1 MRYFIHLAYKG
12 TVFHGWQMQP
22 NAYSVQACV
31 QDAVSKILSE
41 SISIVGAGRTDTG
54 VHASCYYAHFEIET
68 PFDCR
73 DFCHALN
80 RITPPDIAFFSVFPV
95 ASDMHARF
103 SAISRT
109 YTYTITRIKNPFVID
124 TALLYSMS
132 LDVDAM
138 NRAASCLYNYTDFSS
153 FSKLHTDVRT
163 HNCKIMHAEWH
174 ESDSLLVFTIQANR
188 FLRNMV
194 RAIVGTLLD
203 VGRGKIT
210 VDDFSRIIENQ
221 NRQEAGQSIAAH
233 GLSLVDVS
241 YPQGFN
247 VKQ

>member
-12 TVFHGWQMQP
+12 TAFHGWQMQP

-54 VHASCYYAHFEIET
+54 VHASCYYAHFETET
-68 PFDCR
+68 SFDSR

-95 ASDMHARF
+95 APEMHARF
-103 SAISRT
+103 SASSRT

-124 TALLYSMS
+124 TALLYSMP
-132 LDVDAM
+132 LDVDTM
-138 NRAASCLYNYTDFSS
+138 NRAAACLYNYTDFTS

-163 HNCKIMHAEWH
+163 HNCKIMHATWT
-174 ESDSLLVFTIQANR
+174 ESDSLLVFTIQADR
-188 FLRNMV
+188 FLRN
-194 RAIVGTLLD
+194 
-203 VGRGKIT
+203 
-210 VDDFSRIIENQ
+210 
-221 NRQEAGQSIAAH
+221 
-233 GLSLVDVS
+233 
-241 YPQGFN
+241 
-247 VKQ
+247 